1 MVLLRPAAVARG
13 VTVWRLGVDGGWP
26 GCCRVGGK
34 MGGSG
39 KVVLWPSSFIV
50 LGLRR
55 AAASGSAVDYMK
67 WRCSLP
73 HEWRYG
79 GSGGG

>member
-1 MVLLRPAAVARG
+1 MVLLRPAVVAMG
-13 VTVWRLGVDGGWP
+13 AAAWRWGDAGGWYRR
-26 GCCRVGGK
+26 CRVGGK
-34 MGGSG
+34 MGGLG
-39 KVVLWPSSFIV
+39 KLVLWPCSFIV

-55 AAASGSAVDYMK
+55 AAAGGSAVDYMK